1 MKKQTMIT
9 IIVIAIIAII
19 AIVGVVIVKNNNN
32 TTNGGTSVKIESG
45 KDMKSMLKSIYSE
58 NKDVLPELETE
69 EIDVSNS
76 DLVTSYTGIQSTGNV
91 ESLVVLEPLMS
102 SQAYS
107 AVALKVKS
115 NANIETVK
123 EKIEK
128 DTKNISDNIKEASS
142 ELKENI
148 KNEISIISSIPTDK
162 KLFET
167 KKERKHRMFIKVLKV
182 LVVITLLFLWL
193 WASIAFIAV
202 LFAILDGVKIY

>member
-32 TTNGGTSVKIESG
+32 TTNGGTSVQIESG

-123 EKIEK
+123 EEILNNVDMRKWICVSAEK
-128 DTKNISDNIKEASS
+128 LYVTNYNNIIFFVMSDEDWATATYNSFKEYVG
-142 ELKENI
+142 
-148 KNEISIISSIPTDK
+148 NEIG
-162 KLFET
+162 
-167 KKERKHRMFIKVLKV
+167 KELQKSGEEDIELPEERP
-182 LVVITLLFLWL
+182 
-193 WASIAFIAV
+193 AQ
-202 LFAILDGVKIY
+202 

>member
-32 TTNGGTSVKIESG
+32 TTNGGTSVKIESE
-45 KDMKSMLKSIYSE
+45 KDMKSMLKSIYSK

-107 AVALKVKS
+107 AVALKGKS

-123 EKIEK
+123 EEILNNVDMRKWICVSAEK
-128 DTKNISDNIKEASS
+128 LYVTNYNNIIFFVMSDEDWATATYNSFKEYVG
-142 ELKENI
+142 
-148 KNEISIISSIPTDK
+148 NEIG
-162 KLFET
+162 
-167 KKERKHRMFIKVLKV
+167 KELQKSGEEDIELPEERP
-182 LVVITLLFLWL
+182 
-193 WASIAFIAV
+193 AQ
-202 LFAILDGVKIY
+202 

>member
-58 NKDVLPELETE
+58 NKDALPKLETE

-123 EKIEK
+123 EEILNNVDMRKWICVSAEK
-128 DTKNISDNIKEASS
+128 LYITNYNNIIFFVMSDEDWATATYNSFKEYVG
-142 ELKENI
+142 
-148 KNEISIISSIPTDK
+148 NEIG
-162 KLFET
+162 
-167 KKERKHRMFIKVLKV
+167 KELQKSGEEDIELPEERP
-182 LVVITLLFLWL
+182 
-193 WASIAFIAV
+193 AQ
-202 LFAILDGVKIY
+202 

>member
-19 AIVGVVIVKNNNN
+19 AIVGIVIVKNNNN

-45 KDMKSMLKSIYSE
+45 KDMKSMLKSIYSK

-123 EKIEK
+123 EEILNNVDMRKWICVSAEKLYVTNYNNIIFFVMSDEDWATATYNSFKEYVGNKIG
-128 DTKNISDNIKEASS
+128 KELQKSG
-142 ELKENI
+142 EEDIGLPE
-148 KNEISIISSIPTDK
+148 
-162 KLFET
+162 
-167 KKERKHRMFIKVLKV
+167 ERP
-182 LVVITLLFLWL
+182 
-193 WASIAFIAV
+193 AQ
-202 LFAILDGVKIY
+202 

>member
-91 ESLVVLEPLMS
+91 ESLVVVEPLMS

-123 EKIEK
+123 EEILNNVDMRKWICVSAEK
-128 DTKNISDNIKEASS
+128 LYVTNYNNIIFFVMSDEDWATATYNSFKEYVG
-142 ELKENI
+142 
-148 KNEISIISSIPTDK
+148 NEIG
-162 KLFET
+162 
-167 KKERKHRMFIKVLKV
+167 KELQKSGEEDIELPEERP
-182 LVVITLLFLWL
+182 
-193 WASIAFIAV
+193 AQ
-202 LFAILDGVKIY
+202 

>member
-58 NKDVLPELETE
+58 NKDALPKLETE

-123 EKIEK
+123 EEILNNVDMRKWICVSAEK
-128 DTKNISDNIKEASS
+128 LYVTNYNNIIFFVMSDEDWATATYNSFKEYVG
-142 ELKENI
+142 
-148 KNEISIISSIPTDK
+148 NEIG
-162 KLFET
+162 
-167 KKERKHRMFIKVLKV
+167 KELQKSGEEDIELPEERP
-182 LVVITLLFLWL
+182 
-193 WASIAFIAV
+193 AQ
-202 LFAILDGVKIY
+202 

>member
-123 EKIEK
+123 EEILNNVDMRKWICVSAEK
-128 DTKNISDNIKEASS
+128 LYVTNHNNIIFFVMSDEDWATATYNSFK
-142 ELKENI
+142 KYVG
-148 KNEISIISSIPTDK
+148 NEKLISSPQAAIFYKQK
-162 KLFET
+162 KDAG
-167 KKERKHRMFIKVLKV
+167 RRYIKILPAKRF
-182 LVVITLLFLWL
+182 LRVV
-193 WASIAFIAV
+193 
-202 LFAILDGVKIY
+202 

>member
-19 AIVGVVIVKNNNN
+19 AIVGVVIVKNNKN
-32 TTNGGTSVKIESG
+32 TTNGGTSVKIESE
-45 KDMKSMLKSIYSE
+45 KDMKSMLKSIYSK

-76 DLVTSYTGIQSTGNV
+76 DLITSYTGIQNTGNV
-91 ESLVVLEPLMS
+91 ESLVALEPLMS

-123 EKIEK
+123 EEILNNVDMRKWICVSAEK
-128 DTKNISDNIKEASS
+128 LYVTNYNNIIFFVMSDEDWATITYNSFKEYVG
-142 ELKENI
+142 
-148 KNEISIISSIPTDK
+148 NEIG
-162 KLFET
+162 
-167 KKERKHRMFIKVLKV
+167 KELQKSGEEDIELPEERP
-182 LVVITLLFLWL
+182 
-193 WASIAFIAV
+193 AQ
-202 LFAILDGVKIY
+202 

>member
-19 AIVGVVIVKNNNN
+19 AIVGVVIGKNNNN

-123 EKIEK
+123 EEILNNVDMRKWICVSAEK
-128 DTKNISDNIKEASS
+128 LYVTNYNNIIFFVMSDEDWATATYNSFKEYVG
-142 ELKENI
+142 
-148 KNEISIISSIPTDK
+148 NEIG
-162 KLFET
+162 
-167 KKERKHRMFIKVLKV
+167 KELQKSGEEDIELPEERP
-182 LVVITLLFLWL
+182 
-193 WASIAFIAV
+193 AQ
-202 LFAILDGVKIY
+202 

>member
-123 EKIEK
+123 EEILNNVDMRKWICVSAEK
-128 DTKNISDNIKEASS
+128 LYVTNYNNIIFFVMSDEDWATATYNSFKEYVG
-142 ELKENI
+142 
-148 KNEISIISSIPTDK
+148 NEIG
-162 KLFET
+162 
-167 KKERKHRMFIKVLKV
+167 KELQKSGEEDIELSEERP
-182 LVVITLLFLWL
+182 
-193 WASIAFIAV
+193 AQ
-202 LFAILDGVKIY
+202 

>member
-19 AIVGVVIVKNNNN
+19 AIVGVVIVKNNKN
-32 TTNGGTSVKIESG
+32 TTNGGTSVKIKSE
-45 KDMKSMLKSIYSE
+45 KDMKSMLKSIYSK

-76 DLVTSYTGIQSTGNV
+76 DLVTSYTGIQNTGNI
-91 ESLVVLEPLMS
+91 ESLVALEPLMS

-123 EKIEK
+123 EEILNNVDMRKWICVSAEK
-128 DTKNISDNIKEASS
+128 LYVTNYNNIIFFVMSDEDWATTTYNSFKEYVG
-142 ELKENI
+142 
-148 KNEISIISSIPTDK
+148 NEIGKELQKSGEEDIELP
-162 KLFET
+162 
-167 KKERKHRMFIKVLKV
+167 KERP
-182 LVVITLLFLWL
+182 
-193 WASIAFIAV
+193 AQ
-202 LFAILDGVKIY
+202 

>member
-76 DLVTSYTGIQSTGNV
+76 DLVTSYIGIQSTGNV

-123 EKIEK
+123 EEILNNVDMRKWICVSAEK
-128 DTKNISDNIKEASS
+128 LYVTNYNNIIFFVMSDEDWATATYNSFKEYVG
-142 ELKENI
+142 
-148 KNEISIISSIPTDK
+148 NEIG
-162 KLFET
+162 
-167 KKERKHRMFIKVLKV
+167 KELQKSGEEDIELPEERP
-182 LVVITLLFLWL
+182 
-193 WASIAFIAV
+193 AQ
-202 LFAILDGVKIY
+202 

>member
-19 AIVGVVIVKNNNN
+19 AIVGVVIIKNNNN

-45 KDMKSMLKSIYSE
+45 KDMKSMLKSIYSR

-123 EKIEK
+123 EEILNNVDMRKWICVSAEK
-128 DTKNISDNIKEASS
+128 LYVTNYNNIIFFVMSDEDWATATYNSFKEYVG
-142 ELKENI
+142 
-148 KNEISIISSIPTDK
+148 NEIG
-162 KLFET
+162 
-167 KKERKHRMFIKVLKV
+167 KELQKSGEEDIELPEER
-182 LVVITLLFLWL
+182 T
-193 WASIAFIAV
+193 AQ
-202 LFAILDGVKIY
+202 

>member
-123 EKIEK
+123 EEILNNVDMRKWICVSAEK
-128 DTKNISDNIKEASS
+128 LYVTNRNNIIFFVMSDEDWATVTYNSFKEYVG
-142 ELKENI
+142 
-148 KNEISIISSIPTDK
+148 NEIG
-162 KLFET
+162 
-167 KKERKHRMFIKVLKV
+167 KELQKSGEEDIELPEERP
-182 LVVITLLFLWL
+182 
-193 WASIAFIAV
+193 AQ
-202 LFAILDGVKIY
+202 

>member
-123 EKIEK
+123 EEILNNVDMRKWICVSAEK
-128 DTKNISDNIKEASS
+128 LYVTNYNNIIFFVMSDEDWATATYNSFKEYVG
-142 ELKENI
+142 
-148 KNEISIISSIPTDK
+148 NEIG
-162 KLFET
+162 
-167 KKERKHRMFIKVLKV
+167 KELQKSGEEDIELQEERP
-182 LVVITLLFLWL
+182 
-193 WASIAFIAV
+193 AQ
-202 LFAILDGVKIY
+202 

>member
-102 SQAYS
+102 SKAYS

-115 NANIETVK
+115 NANMRKWICVSAENLYVTNYNNIIFFVMSDQDWATATYNSFK
-123 EKIEK
+123 EYVG
-128 DTKNISDNIKEASS
+128 
-142 ELKENI
+142 
-148 KNEISIISSIPTDK
+148 NEIG
-162 KLFET
+162 
-167 KKERKHRMFIKVLKV
+167 KELQKSGEEDIELPEERP
-182 LVVITLLFLWL
+182 
-193 WASIAFIAV
+193 AQ
-202 LFAILDGVKIY
+202 

>member
-9 IIVIAIIAII
+9 IIVIAIVAII
-19 AIVGVVIVKNNNN
+19 AIVGIVIVKNNNN
-32 TTNGGTSVKIESG
+32 TTNGGTSVKIESE
-45 KDMKSMLKSIYSE
+45 KDMKSMLKSIYSK

-123 EKIEK
+123 EEILNNVDMRKWICVSAEKLYVTNYNNIIFFVMSDEDWATATYNSFKEYVGNKIG
-128 DTKNISDNIKEASS
+128 KELQKSGEEDI
-142 ELKENI
+142 ELPE
-148 KNEISIISSIPTDK
+148 
-162 KLFET
+162 
-167 KKERKHRMFIKVLKV
+167 ERP
-182 LVVITLLFLWL
+182 
-193 WASIAFIAV
+193 AQ
-202 LFAILDGVKIY
+202 

>member
-58 NKDVLPELETE
+58 NKDVLPKLETE

-102 SQAYS
+102 SQAYY

-123 EKIEK
+123 EEILNNVDMRKWICVSAEK
-128 DTKNISDNIKEASS
+128 LYVTNYNNIIFFVMSDEDWATATYNSFKEYVG
-142 ELKENI
+142 
-148 KNEISIISSIPTDK
+148 NEIG
-162 KLFET
+162 
-167 KKERKHRMFIKVLKV
+167 KELQKSGEEDIELPEERP
-182 LVVITLLFLWL
+182 
-193 WASIAFIAV
+193 AQ
-202 LFAILDGVKIY
+202 

>member
-123 EKIEK
+123 EEILNNVDMRKLICVSAEK
-128 DTKNISDNIKEASS
+128 LYVTNYNNIIFFVMSDEDWATATYNSFKEYVG
-142 ELKENI
+142 
-148 KNEISIISSIPTDK
+148 NEIG
-162 KLFET
+162 
-167 KKERKHRMFIKVLKV
+167 KELQKSGEEDIEFPEERP
-182 LVVITLLFLWL
+182 
-193 WASIAFIAV
+193 AQ
-202 LFAILDGVKIY
+202 

>member
-1 MKKQTMIT
+1 MKKQKMIT

-32 TTNGGTSVKIESG
+32 TTNGGTSVKIESE
-45 KDMKSMLKSIYSE
+45 KDMKSMLKSIYSK
-58 NKDVLPELETE
+58 NKNVLPELETE

-123 EKIEK
+123 EEILNNVDMRKWICVSAEK
-128 DTKNISDNIKEASS
+128 LYVTNYNNIIFFVMSDEDWATATYNSFKEYVG
-142 ELKENI
+142 
-148 KNEISIISSIPTDK
+148 NEIG
-162 KLFET
+162 
-167 KKERKHRMFIKVLKV
+167 KELQKSGEEDIELPEERP
-182 LVVITLLFLWL
+182 
-193 WASIAFIAV
+193 AQ
-202 LFAILDGVKIY
+202 

>member
-123 EKIEK
+123 EEILNNVDMRKWICVSAEKLYVTNYNNIIFFVMSDEDWATATYNSFKEYVGNKIG
-128 DTKNISDNIKEASS
+128 KELQKSGEEDI
-142 ELKENI
+142 ELPE
-148 KNEISIISSIPTDK
+148 
-162 KLFET
+162 
-167 KKERKHRMFIKVLKV
+167 ERP
-182 LVVITLLFLWL
+182 
-193 WASIAFIAV
+193 AQ
-202 LFAILDGVKIY
+202 

>member
-19 AIVGVVIVKNNNN
+19 AIVGVIIVKNNNN
-32 TTNGGTSVKIESG
+32 TTIGGTSVKIESK
-45 KDMKSMLKSIYSE
+45 KDMKSMLKSIYSK

-123 EKIEK
+123 EEILNNVDMRKWICVSAEK
-128 DTKNISDNIKEASS
+128 LYVTNYNNIIFFVMSDEDWATTTYNSFKEYVG
-142 ELKENI
+142 
-148 KNEISIISSIPTDK
+148 NEIG
-162 KLFET
+162 
-167 KKERKHRMFIKVLKV
+167 KELQKSGEEDIELPEERP
-182 LVVITLLFLWL
+182 
-193 WASIAFIAV
+193 AQ
-202 LFAILDGVKIY
+202 

>member
-76 DLVTSYTGIQSTGNV
+76 DLVTSYTGIQSTGNL

-115 NANIETVK
+115 NANIETGK
-123 EKIEK
+123 EEILNNVDMRKWICVAAEK
-128 DTKNISDNIKEASS
+128 LYVTNHNNIIFFVMSDEDWATVTYNSFKEYVG
-142 ELKENI
+142 
-148 KNEISIISSIPTDK
+148 NEIG
-162 KLFET
+162 
-167 KKERKHRMFIKVLKV
+167 KELQKSGEEDIELPEERP
-182 LVVITLLFLWL
+182 
-193 WASIAFIAV
+193 AQ
-202 LFAILDGVKIY
+202 

>member
-45 KDMKSMLKSIYSE
+45 KDMKSMLKSIYSK
-58 NKDVLPELETE
+58 NKEVLPELETE

-123 EKIEK
+123 EEILNNVDMRKWICVSAEK
-128 DTKNISDNIKEASS
+128 LYVTNYNNIIFFVMSDEDWATATYNSFKEYVG
-142 ELKENI
+142 
-148 KNEISIISSIPTDK
+148 NEIG
-162 KLFET
+162 
-167 KKERKHRMFIKVLKV
+167 KELQKSGEEDIELPEERP
-182 LVVITLLFLWL
+182 
-193 WASIAFIAV
+193 AQ
-202 LFAILDGVKIY
+202 

>member
-32 TTNGGTSVKIESG
+32 TTKGGTSVKIESG
-45 KDMKSMLKSIYSE
+45 KDMKSMLKSIYSK

-123 EKIEK
+123 EEILNNVDMRKWICVSAEKLYVTNYNNIIFFVMSDEDWATATYNSFKEYVGNKIG
-128 DTKNISDNIKEASS
+128 KELQKSG
-142 ELKENI
+142 EEDI
-148 KNEISIISSIPTDK
+148 EIP
-162 KLFET
+162 E
-167 KKERKHRMFIKVLKV
+167 ERP
-182 LVVITLLFLWL
+182 
-193 WASIAFIAV
+193 AQ
-202 LFAILDGVKIY
+202 

>member
-123 EKIEK
+123 EEILNNVDMRKWICVSAEK
-128 DTKNISDNIKEASS
+128 LYVTKHNNIIFFVMSDEDWATVTYNSFKEYVG
-142 ELKENI
+142 
-148 KNEISIISSIPTDK
+148 NEIG
-162 KLFET
+162 
-167 KKERKHRMFIKVLKV
+167 KELQKSGEEDIELPEERP
-182 LVVITLLFLWL
+182 
-193 WASIAFIAV
+193 AQ
-202 LFAILDGVKIY
+202 

>member
-107 AVALKVKS
+107 AVALKVKA

-123 EKIEK
+123 EEILNNVDMRKWICVSAEK
-128 DTKNISDNIKEASS
+128 LYVTNYNNIIFFVMSDEDWATATYNSFKEYVG
-142 ELKENI
+142 
-148 KNEISIISSIPTDK
+148 NEIG
-162 KLFET
+162 
-167 KKERKHRMFIKVLKV
+167 KELQKSGEEDIELPEERP
-182 LVVITLLFLWL
+182 
-193 WASIAFIAV
+193 AQ
-202 LFAILDGVKIY
+202 

>member
-123 EKIEK
+123 EEILNNVDMRKWICVSAEK
-128 DTKNISDNIKEASS
+128 LYITSYNNIIFAVMSDEDWAKPVYDGFKKYVNNKNGKELEKTAQEDISLPDEMLIVE
-142 ELKENI
+142 
-148 KNEISIISSIPTDK
+148 
-162 KLFET
+162 
-167 KKERKHRMFIKVLKV
+167 
-182 LVVITLLFLWL
+182 
-193 WASIAFIAV
+193 
-202 LFAILDGVKIY
+202 

>member
-32 TTNGGTSVKIESG
+32 TTNGGTSVKIESE
-45 KDMKSMLKSIYSE
+45 KDMKSMLKSIYSK

-76 DLVTSYTGIQSTGNV
+76 DLVTSYTGIQNTGNI
-91 ESLVVLEPLMS
+91 ESLVALEPLMS

-123 EKIEK
+123 EEILNNVDMRKWICVSAEK
-128 DTKNISDNIKEASS
+128 LYVTNYNNIIFFVMSDEDWATTTYNSFKEYVG
-142 ELKENI
+142 
-148 KNEISIISSIPTDK
+148 NEIG
-162 KLFET
+162 
-167 KKERKHRMFIKVLKV
+167 KELQKSGEEDIELPEERP
-182 LVVITLLFLWL
+182 
-193 WASIAFIAV
+193 AQ
-202 LFAILDGVKIY
+202 

>member
-19 AIVGVVIVKNNNN
+19 AIVGFVIVKNNNN
-32 TTNGGTSVKIESG
+32 TTNGGTSVKIESE
-45 KDMKSMLKSIYSE
+45 KDMKSMLKSIYSK

-76 DLVTSYTGIQSTGNV
+76 ELVTSYTGIQSTGNV

-123 EKIEK
+123 EEILNNVDMRKWICVSAEK
-128 DTKNISDNIKEASS
+128 LYVTNYNNIIFFVMSDEDWATATYNSFKEYVG
-142 ELKENI
+142 
-148 KNEISIISSIPTDK
+148 NEIG
-162 KLFET
+162 
-167 KKERKHRMFIKVLKV
+167 KELQKSGEEDIELPEERP
-182 LVVITLLFLWL
+182 
-193 WASIAFIAV
+193 AQ
-202 LFAILDGVKIY
+202 

>member
-1 MKKQTMIT
+1 MKKQKMIT

-45 KDMKSMLKSIYSE
+45 KDMKSMLKSIYSK
-58 NKDVLPELETE
+58 NKNVLPELETE

-123 EKIEK
+123 EEILNNVDMRKWICVSAEK
-128 DTKNISDNIKEASS
+128 LYVTNYNNIIFFVMSDEDWATATYNSFKEYVG
-142 ELKENI
+142 
-148 KNEISIISSIPTDK
+148 NEIG
-162 KLFET
+162 
-167 KKERKHRMFIKVLKV
+167 KELQKSGEEDIELPEERP
-182 LVVITLLFLWL
+182 
-193 WASIAFIAV
+193 AQ
-202 LFAILDGVKIY
+202 